1 MDNVVEVLKQVRNEL
16 GLAEDAEIRDCEDGK
31 WLCAD
36 AYTFI
41 LASKEH
47 QDISFWAEMHKKIT
61 HVSWMLVQHKG
72 LENLGDMEKK
82 SYPSYKLLAQCN
94 KEPEIEIILDKK
106 YGDVAVVAYT
116 DSTYAI
122 LLEQKQ
128 MKGQIIN
135 TWDC

>member
-1 MDNVVEVLKQVRNEL
+1 MDNIVEVLKQVRDEL
-16 GLAEDAEIRDCEDGK
+16 GLAKDAEIRYCDDGR

-47 QDISFWAEMHKKIT
+47 QNISFWAEMHKKIT
-61 HVSWMLVQHKG
+61 HVSWLLVQQKS
-72 LENLGDMEKK
+72 LENLEKNK
-82 SYPSYKLLAQCN
+82 SYPSYQLLAKCSR
-94 KEPEIEIILDKK
+94 EPEIEIILNKK

-116 DSTYAI
+116 DSTYPI

-128 MKGQIIN
+128 IKGEKI
-135 TWDC
+135 DPRHC